1 MHDNLKGLGTT
12 FYLKMDFETLIKRL
26 NQKEREKRPLLNDL
40 IQAKELFEK
49 RQALYEKNASFI
61 IDARGGLNNSLK
73 QVLQF
78 IA

>member
-1 MHDNLKGLGTT
+1 MKPRDIEIIQSVLEAIKEPI
-12 FYLKMDFETLIKRL
+12 KVTLVYDK
-26 NQKEREKRPLLNDL
+26 
-40 IQAKELFEK
+40 AKELFEK

>member
-1 MHDNLKGLGTT
+1 
-12 FYLKMDFETLIKRL
+12 
-26 NQKEREKRPLLNDL
+26 KRPLLNNL
-40 IQAKELFEK
+40 TQAKELFEK